1 MKVWVASFFVLFSLA
16 EFYHWIEGIS
26 VPLPVYIIGGLLL
39 AIASNYEKGI
49 CSFLESEV
57 ASYDGELVEQ
67 LEFQENSLPDSRNK
81 NNSGNLSVAE
91 STKTRQKSISFKIK
105 KDG

>member
-1 MKVWVASFFVLFSLA
+1 MESVAIIMKVWVASFFVLFSLA

-26 VPLPVYIIGGLLL
+26 VPLPVYIVGGLLL
-39 AIASNYEKGI
+39 AITSNYEKGI

-67 LEFQENSLPDSRNK
+67 LAVQK
-81 NNSGNLSVAE
+81 NNRDNLSIAE
-91 STKTRQKSISFKIK
+91 SKKTTRKSISFKIK
-105 KDG
+105 QES

>member
-16 EFYHWIEGIS
+16 EFYHWIEGIR
-26 VPLPVYIIGGLLL
+26 VPLPVYLIGGLLL

-57 ASYDGELVEQ
+57 ISYDGEFVEQ
-67 LEFQENSLPDSRNK
+67 LVVNKNNLPDSMNNNDGNNLRITESKETRN
-81 NNSGNLSVAE
+81 
-91 STKTRQKSISFKIK
+91 KSISFKIK
-105 KDG
+105 QES